1 VGDSSKDVLVEFY
14 APWCGHCKHLIPDY
28 EKLANAYANE
38 KEIVIA
44 KIDADKH
51 KDIGGRYDVSGF
63 PTIKWFGKNNKETP
77 EPYEGAREVASF
89 VTFINGKTG
98 ARRNED
104 GSLDQTAGRVS
115 GLDELVQKF
124 VAATDRSVLLK
135 EAESLVA
142 TLTGKDALNGKV
154 YLKVMSTIVEKGIE
168 FVGTEIARVE
178 KLLKG
183 SLSPAKSD
191 ELGQRRNILSSFKQN

>member
-1 VGDSSKDVLVEFY
+1 VGDSSKNVLVEFY

-38 KEIVIA
+38 KDIVIA

-191 ELGQRRNILSSFKQN
+191 ELGQRRNILFSFKQN